1 MRRWQADLALI
12 FITLI
17 WGSTFV
23 VVKNSLDIVGP
34 LVFVASRFW
43 IASFALLVLFLFY
56 RKGLSWRLVR
66 DGVAAGSFLTLGYVT
81 QTIGLQ
87 TTEAG
92 KAAFITGLSVVLV
105 PVFAA
110 WFLHQPSSR
119 SAVAGIL
126 LATAG
131 LALLTLDHSLHL
143 APGDLWVLVC
153 ALGFALH
160 ITTVAHV
167 TSRHAVLPF
176 TLMQLLTGAILVSF
190 AALWFESNALL
201 PPQPAWPAI
210 LYMGLVATAF
220 VFGVQTWGQQHTTA
234 THTALIFALE
244 PVFAAITAA
253 LFADEVLDT
262 REWLGGALIL
272 IGMVVAELGDMLF
285 RREAVELVL
294 ESGDPLSSGDV
305 LEG

>member
-1 MRRWQADLALI
+1 MRRWQADLALV

-23 VVKNSLDIVGP
+23 VVKNSLDLVGP

-43 IASFALLVLFLFY
+43 IASFALLILFLFH
-56 RKGLSWRLVR
+56 RKGLSWQLVR
-66 DGVAAGSFLTLGYVT
+66 DGGLVGCFLTLGYVT

-92 KAAFITGLSVVLV
+92 KAAFITGLSAVLV

-126 LATAG
+126 LATVG
-131 LALLTLDHSLHL
+131 LALMTLDRSLHL
-143 APGDLWVLVC
+143 ATGDLWVLAC

-167 TSRHAVLPF
+167 ASRHAVLPF
-176 TLMQLLTGAILVSF
+176 TLMQLSTGAILTSI
-190 AALWFESNALL
+190 AALWFEAEALL

-220 VFGVQTWGQQHTTA
+220 VFGVQTWGQRHTTA

-253 LFADEVLDT
+253 LFADEVLVA

-285 RREAVELVL
+285 HRRAVEFAL